1 MHTQIGSEKNRK
13 TKRAS
18 YLLQFVLSKSFSLC
32 RLFEE
37 LIKSLVKRADI
48 ICGKLIA
55 KMFRNHQK
63 ESTMYG
69 STGVAMF
76 AF

>member
-1 MHTQIGSEKNRK
+1 MFEMH
-13 TKRAS
+13 
-18 YLLQFVLSKSFSLC
+18 C
-32 RLFEE
+32 EE
-37 LIKSLVKRADI
+37 LIKSLVKRADV

-55 KMFRNHQK
+55 KMFRDHQ
-63 ESTMYG
+63 EVNTMYG